1 MHQISRH
8 KYPNSESC
16 RYRLFSYANSWT
28 LLNLQNLL
36 HVLEKKLKTCTRKIR
51 VCVCKKGGRPT
62 FMWRH
67 EQVNCLLWKA
77 GPNSAYLP
85 LQICIIQTL
94 HQNPWGNT
102 SKHVTSNLLQRD
114 GCHSYSYGS
123 LQGLQG
129 LSAFAFLP
137 DANLISRAVRIRAIS
152 VEVKCTVLS
161 SAMGMFIFTKRW

>member
-1 MHQISRH
+1 M
-8 KYPNSESC
+8 
-16 RYRLFSYANSWT
+16 
-28 LLNLQNLL
+28 
-36 HVLEKKLKTCTRKIR
+36 R
-51 VCVCKKGGRPT
+51 VCVCKKGGWPT

-94 HQNPWGNT
+94 QQNPWGNT

-123 LQGLQG
+123 LQEFRVLCIRVLTRCQFDLKGRANQG
-129 LSAFAFLP
+129 HQCGG
-137 DANLISRAVRIRAIS
+137 
-152 VEVKCTVLS
+152 EVHCVVICNGHVHLHQALVGRK
-161 SAMGMFIFTKRW
+161 AKRTGP